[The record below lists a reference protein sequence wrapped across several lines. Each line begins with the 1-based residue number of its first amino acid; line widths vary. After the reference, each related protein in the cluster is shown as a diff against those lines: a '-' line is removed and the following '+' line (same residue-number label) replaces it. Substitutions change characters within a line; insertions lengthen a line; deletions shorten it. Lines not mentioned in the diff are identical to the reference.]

1 MTEKKSY
8 TCPECRCIALRPE
21 GFMCNSN
28 DNTRSSGN
36 EGVTW
41 GGKYDDDE

>member
-8 TCPECRCIALRPE
+8 TCPECQCIALRPE

-28 DNTRSSGN
+28 TRSSGN
-36 EGVTW
+36 EGVKW
-41 GGKYDDDE
+41 GGSYDEDE

>member
-8 TCPECRCIALRPE
+8 TCPECQCIALRPE

-28 DNTRSSGN
+28 
-36 EGVTW
+36 EGVNW
-41 GGKYDDDE
+41 KRGDYDED